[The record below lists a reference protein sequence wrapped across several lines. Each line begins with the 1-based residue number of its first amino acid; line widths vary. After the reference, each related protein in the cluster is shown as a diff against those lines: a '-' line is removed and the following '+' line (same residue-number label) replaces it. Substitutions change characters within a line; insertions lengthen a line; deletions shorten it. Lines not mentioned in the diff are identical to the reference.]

1 MTNFYDLRAQT
12 ESKDNWYT
20 VGFAFNAVREC

>member
-1 MTNFYDLRAQT
+1 MTIFYDLKVQT

-20 VGFAFNAVREC
+20 VGFAFNAVWEC